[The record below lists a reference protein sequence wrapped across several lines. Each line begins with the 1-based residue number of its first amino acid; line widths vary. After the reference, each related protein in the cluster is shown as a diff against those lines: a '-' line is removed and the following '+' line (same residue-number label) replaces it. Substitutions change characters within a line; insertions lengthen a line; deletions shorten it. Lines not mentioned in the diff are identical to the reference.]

1 MKTVI
6 VGNGIV
12 GLTSALR
19 LTQRGGEVALVGDPA
34 RPGSAT
40 LAAAAMLN
48 SFAELV
54 PASLATE
61 LDRMRFELSRSAT
74 ESWRALGEELGGLA
88 ALGHGTGTYVLDD
101 ATEFAAILAA
111 LVAHDEPH
119 AIVDAAA
126 IPGYAPAQAA
136 ARAVRI
142 DREGWIDPRRVVAA
156 LERALASAP
165 HVELIAGTA
174 ERLRAS
180 DRAITGVVL
189 ADGRVVTG
197 THYLVANGASVSAL
211 LDRSALGLAVQ
222 RVAYG
227 IGTTLE
233 LRAPAAHVACLRGHG
248 VYSVPRGDRVV
259 VGSTNL
265 VADAPVDDP
274 TAAARI
280 LAAAIARLDARFEHA
295 ELLRANVGWR
305 PIGQDP
311 YPLIGRTTIENLA
324 IATGTRRDGFHLAPV
339 IADHLADLLHDGPGD
354 PRFAAFGPERS
365 VR

>member
-74 ESWRALGEELGGLA
+74 ERWRALGEELGGLA
-88 ALGHGTGTYVLDD
+88 AL
-101 ATEFAAILAA
+101 
-111 LVAHDEPH
+111 
-119 AIVDAAA
+119 
-126 IPGYAPAQAA
+126 
-136 ARAVRI
+136 
-142 DREGWIDPRRVVAA
+142 DPRRVVAA
-156 LERALASAP
+156 LERALAAAP

-311 YPLIGRTTIENLA
+311 YPLIGRTAIENLA

-339 IADHLADLLHDGPGD
+339 IADHLAALLHDAPGD
-354 PRFAAFGPERS
+354 PRFAAFGPERP
-365 VR
+365 VRSLPSMR